1 MGVLGDGSGWCF
13 CSGGAKLERI
23 KSSLLAAKGAAVAA
37 VSFPGGGGGK
47 GGSGFLIHRALLL
60 TTHGTIPSAA
70 AASAAEVRLSH
81 GRLLTRLVPQRF
93 FITSPILDLTIVGLD
108 VADDE
113 SSSHGQQPQFLK
125 TCLNPTLD
133 LGSTV
138 LVLGHNRRDMA
149 VGEAKVIIA
158 TDNLI
163 KFSTVEVLWRPGS
176 AGFDMH
182 GSLAFM
188 VCDPMKLAPSTP
200 TGYASASSTALLA
213 SRKDVPAQFGIPIPA
228 VCEWLKQHWTG
239 SLEDV
244 SKPTMTPA
252 RLTSSGERSGRSS
265 LGNLRC
271 IKTTEREGGNILSSS
286 QIPPV
291 QAWQHGSCSSASA
304 KISYGGKDS
313 IESHSFHEQHELT
326 SKMYKPKNEQTA
338 SLMDISFPPEHPRSI
353 RLPLPLKQMMPDE
366 EKTGANRSAPHE
378 TRPSNVRINCDALH
392 NVAYQEN
399 CWSEGQ
405 SSSSPLEISELGDE
419 RGGFSSG
426 EETMYSAETRESR
439 NIPSPK
445 EKKTDIAG
453 RSQSFVNHS
462 RWDSPKSVES
472 SKGPSSKS
480 HTFIPLR
487 KPHLQAAAI
496 SQKSQVYF
504 SPTVSSNM
512 KKRNLSRIPMKP
524 RQSAQVTSNCIL
536 AMNYA
541 LRLRKRQV
549 RCLVVPSP
557 TSPPLLSSPS
567 RGKRRRESNYE
578 STDQALPSA
587 AVRPAGDPRNPRAI
601 DRSGAMRQQRGIGG
615 GRRREDPGL
624 MTRAVDKV
632 FRFVRLAEFEI
643 LFVLFFLI
651 AFILFKDLMSRPQY
665 NSIFVKKPDLDDAW
679 P

>member
-37 VSFPGGGGGK
+37 VSFPNEGGGK

-60 TTHGTIPSAA
+60 TTHGTIPSAS
-70 AASAAEVRLSH
+70 AASAAEVRLSR
-81 GRLLTRLVPQRF
+81 GRLLARLVPQRF
-93 FITSPILDLTIVGLD
+93 FITSPILDITIVGLD

-113 SSSHGQQPQFLK
+113 SSSHGQQTYSLK

-138 LVLGHNRRDMA
+138 LILGHKRRDLI
-149 VGEAKVIIA
+149 VGEGKVVIG

-163 KFSTVEVLWRPGS
+163 KFSTDEILWHPGS

-182 GSLAFM
+182 GNLAFM

-213 SRKDVPAQFGIPIPA
+213 SKKDVPAQFGIPIPA
-228 VCEWLKQHWTG
+228 VCEWLKQHWNG

-252 RLTSSGERSGRSS
+252 RLTSSGERSACSS
-265 LGNLRC
+265 LGNIRY
-271 IKTTEREGGNILSSS
+271 INKTTEREGGEVLSSS
-286 QIPPV
+286 QIPARP
-291 QAWQHGSCSSASA
+291 AWQHGSCSSASA

-313 IESHSFHEQHELT
+313 IDSHSFHGQHELT
-326 SKMYKPKNEQTA
+326 SKMCKPKNEQAA
-338 SLMDISFPPEHPRSI
+338 SLMDINFPPEHPRSI
-353 RLPLPLKQMMPDE
+353 CLPLPLKQMMPDE
-366 EKTGANRSAPHE
+366 DKIEMKKSAPHE
-378 TRPSNVRINCDALH
+378 SHPSNVRINCDALH

-399 CWSEGQ
+399 CWSEVQ

-419 RGGFSSG
+419 RDGFSSG

-445 EKKTDIAG
+445 EKKTDIVG
-453 RSQSFVNHS
+453 RSQNFVNNNS

-472 SKGPSSKS
+472 SKGPTTKS

-496 SQKSQVYF
+496 SQKSQDYF

-512 KKRNLSRIPMKP
+512 KKRNLSQIPMKP
-524 RQSAQVTSNCIL
+524 RQSAQVTSKWI
-536 AMNYA
+536 
-541 LRLRKRQV
+541 
-549 RCLVVPSP
+549 
-557 TSPPLLSSPS
+557 T
-567 RGKRRRESNYE
+567 
-578 STDQALPSA
+578 
-587 AVRPAGDPRNPRAI
+587 
-601 DRSGAMRQQRGIGG
+601 
-615 GRRREDPGL
+615 
-624 MTRAVDKV
+624 
-632 FRFVRLAEFEI
+632 
-643 LFVLFFLI
+643 
-651 AFILFKDLMSRPQY
+651 
-665 NSIFVKKPDLDDAW
+665 
-679 P
+679 